1 MSRKKNQ
8 TTGIKEKYT
17 YFQISRKT
25 AFGSPVYV
33 HSHVRSIQYASSKS
47 AYNQAIKTLYD
58 VVDKAAKKTKDHLNQ
73 LILYFENKTDDLIKA
88 GYPTKD
94 GKPYGLTN
102 TFKELARDVL
112 KIYDRMINP
121 DKKKRESI
129 SGNEQEAME
138 KILDEVVKQQDK
150 TIQEIINELGNE
162 YSEKITTHFINRLRS
177 MLNTKKYGGS
187 KEKQLTSEKVSL
199 MAAKDLIEKLR
210 NSKIKDHVELKKSVY
225 NDIKKSTLEAIN
237 IVKEWDQFLDVIN
250 SKMGNLL
257 NPSTKDTQLGVII
270 SALNDGRNRFL
281 KLGLLME
288 PITAYSGEGGS
299 NHVEYDQ
306 NGRTVGITYTTIGR
320 KDKSFEL
327 GDKLTTDIKAI
338 VDKTQQIYGI
348 SVKLNPTYFRK
359 EKISLGDGQLEGI
372 YKSITDGTN
381 IENANKE
388 LVYFLTNYAILSKM
402 YYPKIDTKYRNI
414 DQNTHTIKNGNVLP
428 PIYGN
433 GMEKTVNLWDKIRN
447 MIATNLFIK
456 AVIGSFFLPG
466 QEDVR
471 NYEEEKVR
479 RKIEQQGAPLIV
491 RSTTGEYWTK
501 DMLIYL
507 RDLSDNEKAAE
518 VVENFKEDLVSTLM
532 NNADE
537 IKDQFQLLFKLKVQ
551 NALDNPPKSNED
563 RYDTI
568 YSNRDIRNVMS
579 SIQNAIWDS
588 KGVGRYGIFGSLIKV
603 KRTIKFRYDGRS

>member
-1 MSRKKNQ
+1 MGTK
-8 TTGIKEKYT
+8 GKYT

-47 AYNQAIKTLYD
+47 AYNQAVKTLYN
-58 VVDKAAKKTKDHLNQ
+58 VVDKATKKTKDHLDQ
-73 LILYFENKTDDLIKA
+73 LILYFETKTDELIRA

-121 DKKKRESI
+121 NKKKRESV
-129 SGNEQEAME
+129 SGKEQEAME
-138 KILDEVVKQQDK
+138 KMLNEVIKQQDK
-150 TIQEIINELGNE
+150 TIQEIVDELSDE

-187 KEKQLTSEKVSL
+187 KEKQLTSEEVSL
-199 MAAKDLIEKLR
+199 MAAKDIVEKLR
-210 NSKIKDHVELKKSVY
+210 NSKIKDRVELKKSAY
-225 NDIKKSTLEAIN
+225 DDIKKSTLEVIDM
-237 IVKEWDQFLDVIN
+237 IKEWNQFLDTIN

-257 NPSTKDTQLGVII
+257 DPNTNDPQLGFII
-270 SALNDGRNRFL
+270 NALNDGRNRFL

-288 PITAYSGEGGS
+288 PITAYSGENGS
-299 NHVEYDQ
+299 NYVEYDQ
-306 NGRTVGITYTTIGR
+306 NGKTVGITLTTIGK
-320 KDKSFEL
+320 KDNSFEL
-327 GDKLTTDIKAI
+327 GDRLTTDIKAI
-338 VDKTQQIYGI
+338 VDRTQQIYGI

-359 EKISLGDGQLEGI
+359 EKISLRDEQLEGI
-372 YKSITDGTN
+372 YKGITDGGN

-402 YYPKIDTKYRNI
+402 YYPKVDTKYRNI
-414 DQNTHTIKNGNVLP
+414 DKNTHTIKNDNVLP

-466 QEDVR
+466 QEDAK
-471 NYEEEKVR
+471 NYEEDSVRKKV
-479 RKIEQQGAPLIV
+479 EQQGAPLIV

-501 DMLIYL
+501 DMLTYL

-518 VVENFKEDLVSTLM
+518 VVENFKEDLVGTLM
-532 NNADE
+532 DNADE

-551 NALDNPPKSNED
+551 NALDNPPKPNED

-568 YSNRDIRNVMS
+568 YNNRDIRNVMS
-579 SIQNAIWDS
+579 SIQKAIWNS
-588 KGVGRYGIFGSLIKV
+588 KGIGQYGIFGSLIKV